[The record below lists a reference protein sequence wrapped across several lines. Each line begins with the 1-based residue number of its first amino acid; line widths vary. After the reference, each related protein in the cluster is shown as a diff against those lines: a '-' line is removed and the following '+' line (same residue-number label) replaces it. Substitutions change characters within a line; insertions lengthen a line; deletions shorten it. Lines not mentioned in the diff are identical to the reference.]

1 MGVPPTGA
9 PTGAPTGGP
18 TGGPTGFPFPNVWL
32 KPWLEYPGWP
42 YDAMGGAAATDGDTY
57 SEGGAIDAFG
67 PGVIGVSGTLP
78 ECIPT
83 GLDILV
89 IARASSVS
97 PSLIP
102 LTASNKEV
110 WLLFVV
116 L

>member
-1 MGVPPTGA
+1 
-9 PTGAPTGGP
+9 
-18 TGGPTGFPFPNVWL
+18 
-32 KPWLEYPGWP
+32 
-42 YDAMGGAAATDGDTY
+42 MGGAAATEGDTY

-78 ECIPT
+78 EGIPT